1 MPHAAARTA
10 TRERDAGRYRRHR
23 PERTLLYQLVEEYY
37 PSLKAHLAAQG
48 ETLPGYVDQAF
59 EAYLKCGRLE
69 RGFLRVSCDS
79 CHAEQLGADRRLH

>member
-1 MPHAAARTA
+1 MARP
-10 TRERDAGRYRRHR
+10 DV
-23 PERTLLYQLVEEYY
+23 LEEYY
-37 PSLKAHLAAQG
+37 PLLKAHLAAQG